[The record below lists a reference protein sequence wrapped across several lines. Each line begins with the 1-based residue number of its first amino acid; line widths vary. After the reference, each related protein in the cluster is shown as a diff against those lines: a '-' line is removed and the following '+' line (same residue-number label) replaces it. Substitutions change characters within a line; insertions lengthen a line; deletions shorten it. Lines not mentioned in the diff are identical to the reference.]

1 MMKWIN
7 DGIKKMKRITLKF
20 YKQLLTAELFIISM
34 STKPVHAAAFTP
46 PQNFL
51 DGVQW
56 GILAAQF
63 ICVVYAAFKLFPV
76 AWAFISN
83 RQQKVEEGKDGVMNI
98 AIGVAIVFVGLW
110 ALKMYVESVG
120 GTYPLP
126 I

>member
-1 MMKWIN
+1 MKQSIRKL
-7 DGIKKMKRITLKF
+7 KKKASNY
-20 YKQLLTAELFIISM
+20 YKQILATELVVIFM
-34 STKPVHAAAFTP
+34 SGTPTHAAAFTP

-56 GILAAQF
+56 VILAGQF
-63 ICVVYAAFKLFPV
+63 ICVVYAAIKLFPV
-76 AWAFISN
+76 GWAFISN

-98 AIGVAIVFVGLW
+98 AIGIAIVFVGLW
-110 ALKMYVESVG
+110 ALKMYVESIG

>member
-1 MMKWIN
+1 MKWI
-7 DGIKKMKRITLKF
+7 KKSIRKLKKKAINY
-20 YKQLLTAELFIISM
+20 YKPILTTELFTIFM
-34 STKPVHAAAFTP
+34 SGKPVHAAPFTP

-56 GILAAQF
+56 IILGGQF
-63 ICVVYAAFKLFPV
+63 LCVVYAAVKLFPV
-76 AWAFISN
+76 GWAFISN

-110 ALKMYVESVG
+110 ALKMYVESIG

>member
-1 MMKWIN
+1 MKQSIRKLKKKAIN
-7 DGIKKMKRITLKF
+7 Y
-20 YKQLLTAELFIISM
+20 YKPILTTELFTIFM
-34 STKPVHAAAFTP
+34 GAKPAQAAAVFTP

-56 GILAAQF
+56 LILAGQF
-63 ICVVYAAFKLFPV
+63 GCVVYAAIKLFPV

-110 ALKMYVESVG
+110 ALKMYVESIG